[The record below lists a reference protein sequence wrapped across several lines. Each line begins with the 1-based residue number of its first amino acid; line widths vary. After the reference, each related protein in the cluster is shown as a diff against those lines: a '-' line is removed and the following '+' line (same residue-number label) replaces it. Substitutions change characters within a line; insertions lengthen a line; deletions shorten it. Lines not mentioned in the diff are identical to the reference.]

1 MNSAYI
7 QVPNRTNEWVQE
19 QVPIWMRL
27 YLVIGQG
34 LFLPLLVLGK
44 KKKITTT
51 TTTTEKIHWICK
63 LKVQYTA
70 GS

>member
-44 KKKITTT
+44 KKKNNDNNNNNR
-51 TTTTEKIHWICK
+51 ENS
-63 LKVQYTA
+63 LDM
-70 GS
+70 

>member
-44 KKKITTT
+44 KEKK
-51 TTTTEKIHWICK
+51 
-63 LKVQYTA
+63 
-70 GS
+70 